1 MSSALILAATGAV
14 SITLRRPSAAGTR
27 DSAGRF
33 VQSFTDST
41 ITASVQSGGASR
53 GLQHNAEGER
63 QTQRRRVI
71 SETELRAANQAAGTL
86 ADRVVIDGLVYEVQ
100 TVKKVVHL
108 LPHYAADV
116 VVLQEQES

>member
-1 MSSALILAATGAV
+1 MSSAVILATTGAV
-14 SITLRRPSAAGTR
+14 SITLRRPSAAGTH
-27 DSAGRF
+27 DSNGRF

>member
-27 DSAGRF
+27 DAYGRF

>member
-1 MSSALILAATGAV
+1 MSTGLILASLSAV
-14 SITLRRPSAAGTR
+14 SITLRRPGAVTR
-27 DSAGRF
+27 GNDRRSTCT
-33 VQSFTDST
+33 FTDTT
-41 ITASVQSGGASR
+41 ITASVQSGGTSR

-71 SETELRAANQAAGTL
+71 TETELRAANQAAGTL
-86 ADRVVIDGLVYEVQ
+86 ADRVIIDGLVYEVQ

-116 VVLQEQES
+116 LALQEVDS